1 MSARRRGKRIEPTH
15 EWQELLPL
23 FRWPEQEE
31 YERIRRPVLF
41 GDIWEARAGPRTR
54 SSAAASAAAT
64 LVHSDGKEPSQKMTM
79 LIPVVEKL
87 GPATIGVI
95 GTLITSSLSLYFTRT
110 IP

>member
-41 GDIWEARAGPRTR
+41 GGSVAERAEETASPSARSG
-54 SSAAASAAAT
+54 AA
-64 LVHSDGKEPSQKMTM
+64 
-79 LIPVVEKL
+79 
-87 GPATIGVI
+87 
-95 GTLITSSLSLYFTRT
+95 
-110 IP
+110 